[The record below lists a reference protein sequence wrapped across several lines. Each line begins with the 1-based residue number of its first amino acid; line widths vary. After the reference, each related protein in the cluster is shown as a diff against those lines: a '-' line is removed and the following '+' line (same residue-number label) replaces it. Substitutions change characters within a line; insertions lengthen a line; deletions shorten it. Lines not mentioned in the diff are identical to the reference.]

1 MPLTHRDK
9 LLIRRR
15 QLRASIALRRR
26 TLAKLE
32 AELAD
37 LEESMDAMG
46 GPPKRYTLL
55 IPHRAKAR
63 EIRRPLLEMLRE
75 RGAITAPEL
84 AAEMLAR
91 FGLPADDP
99 NTKYAMDQRCF
110 RALERCSRRG
120 LVEQDGKR
128 GHAALWRL
136 VRREISV
143 WEIA

>member
-26 TLAKLE
+26 TLTKLE

-37 LEESMDAMG
+37 LEDQITETG
-46 GPPKRYTLL
+46 GPPKRYRLL
-55 IPHRAKAR
+55 IARRAKAR
-63 EIRRPLLEMLRE
+63 EIKRPLLDMIRE

-91 FGLPADDP
+91 FGLPADEP
-99 NTKYAMDQRCF
+99 KIKYAMDQRCF
-110 RALERCSRRG
+110 RALERCARRG
-120 LVEQDGKR
+120 LIKQDGKR
-128 GHAALWRL
+128 GHAALWRF
-136 VRREISV
+136 V
-143 WEIA
+143 

>member
-1 MPLTHRDK
+1 MPLTDRDR

-32 AELAD
+32 SELAD
-37 LEESMDAMG
+37 VEERMDAAG

-63 EIRRPLLEMLRE
+63 EIRRPLLELLRE

-84 AAEMLAR
+84 AMEMLAR

-99 NTKYAMDQRCF
+99 KIRYAMDQRCF
-110 RALERCSRRG
+110 RALERCERRG
-120 LVEQDGKR
+120 LIKQDGKR
-128 GHAALWRL
+128 GRAVLWRFIEL
-136 VRREISV
+136 KWPSN
-143 WEIA
+143 